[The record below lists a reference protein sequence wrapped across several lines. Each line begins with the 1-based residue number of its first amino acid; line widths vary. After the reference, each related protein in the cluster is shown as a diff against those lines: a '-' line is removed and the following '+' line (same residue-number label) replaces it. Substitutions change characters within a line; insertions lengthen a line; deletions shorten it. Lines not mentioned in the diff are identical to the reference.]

1 MSTAGQ
7 NLKRAVHAQIERFA
21 ALRSAQRALA
31 PSVRDVQDIFP
42 PERVQDVLS
51 RLRSL
56 AQCKQG
62 EAQSAPAGEEKLVT
76 LGNLDDELN
85 GISSQLLEALDRIPF
100 AQLRASLPSTVRTYP
115 EEVLALLN
123 LCAANAHGHAQRIR
137 ISEYAL
143 TLIASELRGG
153 VRSLSINPDGLS
165 VGITALAEG
174 HREKLDPSFDPEKVA
189 RDFRTASERLRENS
203 DIEPTLMEMR
213 KLKEDLGDAIFLP
226 EIVRDVVAYNIAV
239 WNRQAELLDQARTSD
254 QLAEAALL
262 FSTEIEPEPR
272 SVEEVARTQ
281 MAGMARVEAAVAR
294 VVRGEEIEPDPAGE
308 LTLGLDPAALGAH
321 ERGAFVSDSDEPLAQ
336 VIRSMLATAVVL
348 QQLPEGDERLR
359 ELELTPSVIQ
369 GDWIRHLS
377 QEVQQAMRRQVAA
390 SCYEDARALSAIKH
404 RYLHS
409 SLTELIRE
417 HRQDEHQQ
425 DEHQQEMGSTRPSTA
440 MWVPGLGEAIGRAA
454 AAAGLLSQRLK
465 RELKRPASYV
475 GLLLIC
481 LVASVVFMVALI

>member
-7 NLKRAVHAQIERFA
+7 DLKRAVHAQIERFA

-174 HREKLDPSFDPEKVA
+174 HRESSI
-189 RDFRTASERLRENS
+189 RASIPKRLRETFGPRAS
-203 DIEPTLMEMR
+203 ACGRTATLS
-213 KLKEDLGDAIFLP
+213 P
-226 EIVRDVVAYNIAV
+226 
-239 WNRQAELLDQARTSD
+239 
-254 QLAEAALL
+254 
-262 FSTEIEPEPR
+262 P
-272 SVEEVARTQ
+272 
-281 MAGMARVEAAVAR
+281 
-294 VVRGEEIEPDPAGE
+294 
-308 LTLGLDPAALGAH
+308 
-321 ERGAFVSDSDEPLAQ
+321 
-336 VIRSMLATAVVL
+336 
-348 QQLPEGDERLR
+348 
-359 ELELTPSVIQ
+359 
-369 GDWIRHLS
+369 
-377 QEVQQAMRRQVAA
+377 
-390 SCYEDARALSAIKH
+390 
-404 RYLHS
+404 
-409 SLTELIRE
+409 
-417 HRQDEHQQ
+417 
-425 DEHQQEMGSTRPSTA
+425 
-440 MWVPGLGEAIGRAA
+440 
-454 AAAGLLSQRLK
+454 
-465 RELKRPASYV
+465 
-475 GLLLIC
+475 
-481 LVASVVFMVALI
+481 